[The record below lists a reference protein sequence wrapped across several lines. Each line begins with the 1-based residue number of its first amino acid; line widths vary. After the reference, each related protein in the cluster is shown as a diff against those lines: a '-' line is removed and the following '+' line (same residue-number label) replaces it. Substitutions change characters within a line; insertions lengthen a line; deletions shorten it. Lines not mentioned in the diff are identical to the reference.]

1 VLSVYGFLPN
11 IGIPELLIVLAIATL
26 ILGPMRIPEAARSIG
41 RGLRG
46 FKEEVGGGEK
56 GKDRYM
62 SDPAKLAMQ
71 SKSETKT

>member
-1 VLSVYGFLPN
+1 MLSVYGFLPN
-11 IGIPELLIVLAIATL
+11 IGTPELPIALAIAIL
-26 ILGPMRIPEAARSIG
+26 ILGPMRIPEAARPIA

-56 GKDRYM
+56 GKDRDM
-62 SDPAKLAMQ
+62 SDPAKLATQ